1 MATSTDKLDYRCKHC
16 QKLLGVAKLD
26 SELEIKCLR
35 CGEYNIIAFPRT
47 HLSDRD
53 KKDLKLNKGRLEN

>member
-1 MATSTDKLDYRCKHC
+1 MATSTSKLDYRCKHC

-35 CGEYNIIAFPRT
+35 CGEYNIIAFPHT
-47 HLSDRD
+47 HLCDCE
-53 KKDLKLNKGRLEN
+53 KKDLKLNK